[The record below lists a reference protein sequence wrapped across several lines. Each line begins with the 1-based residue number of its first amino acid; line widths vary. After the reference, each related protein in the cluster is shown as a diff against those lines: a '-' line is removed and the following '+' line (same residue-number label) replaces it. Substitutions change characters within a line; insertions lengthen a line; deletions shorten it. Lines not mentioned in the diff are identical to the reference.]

1 MEILGISEG
10 DKVKVKIQGNKLIL
24 EFIPDPLALA
34 LKLKN
39 RQKRRLKNSKKNLK
53 ASKRVSIMIRVLL
66 DSTYLLLTF
75 RISVEGLTEKHLI
88 KLRQPRLK
96 KMWNIIVLVSFGSNY

>member
-10 DKVKVKIQGNKLIL
+10 DKVKVRIQGNKLIL

-39 RQKRRLKNSKKNLK
+39 GQKRRLKNSKKNLK

-88 KLRQPRLK
+88 KLRQLRLK
-96 KMWNIIVLVSFGSNY
+96 KQRGILLY